1 MSNFIFDDLTGT
13 PTILST
19 GRSKRAD
26 QTGAVSGQI
35 ADKKL
40 DFFAKGNESLTP
52 PSVYQ
57 DSDDW
62 NVRVFKNKFPI
73 VEDHEIIVHSPHPT
87 ADIEDLPDEQNIRII
102 RAYLNRASY
111 YNSRDKEVII
121 FNNKGGKAG
130 ASLVH
135 PHSQLIALKGFPG
148 IIEREKEEALKYYN
162 AKNTCFWCDLVKNE
176 IELKKRV
183 VFESAHFVLLVPQA
197 CRWSYE
203 LLLIPKEHKP
213 NFGFINDT
221 EISDFAFVLKKA
233 LSAYNKLLGNPD
245 RNFWIHTLKF
255 EPYHW
260 HVGFIPQIK
269 TMGGLE
275 LGAGI
280 WVSDKATP
288 EEAAENLRKVI
299 E

>member
-1 MSNFIFDDLTGT
+1 M
-13 PTILST
+13 
-19 GRSKRAD
+19 
-26 QTGAVSGQI
+26 
-35 ADKKL
+35 
-40 DFFAKGNESLTP
+40 
-52 PSVYQ
+52 
-57 DSDDW
+57 
-62 NVRVFKNKFPI
+62 
-73 VEDHEIIVHSPHPT
+73 
-87 ADIEDLPDEQNIRII
+87 
-102 RAYLNRASY
+102 
-111 YNSRDKEVII
+111 
-121 FNNKGGKAG
+121 
-130 ASLVH
+130 
-135 PHSQLIALKGFPG
+135 
-148 IIEREKEEALKYYN
+148 
-162 AKNTCFWCDLVKNE
+162 
-176 IELKKRV
+176 
-183 VFESAHFVLLVPQA
+183 PQA